1 VDNYHRNL
9 NFLTSKLFS
18 LASGINLM
26 KRFLLLVLLF
36 STIVTFGQ
44 HKPFQFGFR
53 GGLNTGWFAT
63 DVEGYSNNGTKIG
76 GSWGFVADIFLMEN
90 YSFTTGFNVI
100 YVNGS
105 LTKPPQG
112 EISSEIVGSINS
124 RYLELPLIFTL
135 KTKEIKEKFRIYWQ
149 VGLGISFL
157 LKAKTEEKYTTT
169 DGLSKTETRNIYK
182 ELTATRESLIL
193 GTGIELPIH
202 GSTTARFGLTFDNAF
217 INILKGDEGKAR
229 NNFFEINLAVL
240 F

>member
-1 VDNYHRNL
+1 
-9 NFLTSKLFS
+9 
-18 LASGINLM
+18 M
-26 KRFLLLVLLF
+26 KRLLLLVLLF

-53 GGLNTGWFAT
+53 AGLNTGWYAT

-76 GSWGFVADIFLMEN
+76 GTWGFVADIFLMEN

-112 EISSEIVGSINS
+112 ESSSDIVGKIST

-135 KTKEIKEKFRIYWQ
+135 KTKEINEKFRIYWQ
-149 VGLGISFL
+149 LGLGISFL
-157 LKAKTEEKYTTT
+157 LKANTEEQYKTS
-169 DGLSKTETRNIYK
+169 DGQNTTETRNIYN
-182 ELTATRESLIL
+182 ELTATRESLIM

-202 GSTTARFGLTFDNAF
+202 GSTIARFGVTFDNAF